1 MNTKIM
7 IVATVAALTLATTA
21 FAGEGAG
28 DPFPFRAPTTP
39 VTVTATR
46 DVGSNQYPAFNPALS
61 TPELAQETLPE
72 NGQQGPVETANSLP
86 KGFMD
91 GTVAYMQ
98 AQRTDQWF
106 AQQAEHRFAQSQ
118 ARRLRPNG

>member
-1 MNTKIM
+1 MNTKLI
-7 IVATVAALTLATTA
+7 IAATVAAFSLATTA

-28 DPFPFRAPTTP
+28 DPFPFRAPTSP
-39 VTVTATR
+39 VTVTASR

-61 TPELAQETLPE
+61 STSLAQQTLPE
-72 NGQQGPVETANSLP
+72 NGQNGPVETANSLP

-91 GTVAYMQ
+91 GTVAYME
-98 AQRTDQWF
+98 AQRTDRWF
-106 AQQAEHRFAQSQ
+106 AQQAERRFAQSQ